1 LEPTSPFLIFD
12 ETGFVK
18 KGNDSVGVAKQYCS
32 GVGKVENCQVGVFVA
47 YASPHGYA
55 LLDKRLFMPEK
66 WFSEDYTDR
75 REKCKIPHELEF
87 KTKPQLA
94 VDMFHEIE
102 SQGNLPFKYIVADC
116 IYGNSAE
123 FIQAVE
129 SCVGKIYFVSI
140 PADTQCWLKMPITRK
155 KEYKYRGELRSKT
168 VVEKTEK
175 KPISVQALARSL
187 NDYFWY
193 RRKVSEGTK
202 GPIEYEF
209 TKRQVIVSKN
219 GLPWKTVW
227 LIIK

>member
-94 VDMFHEIE
+94 VDMFHAYPV
-102 SQGNLPFKYIVADC
+102 STGSSD
-116 IYGNSAE
+116 SAGFE
-123 FIQAVE
+123 
-129 SCVGKIYFVSI
+129 
-140 PADTQCWLKMPITRK
+140 
-155 KEYKYRGELRSKT
+155 RSPT
-168 VVEKTEK
+168 
-175 KPISVQALARSL
+175 
-187 NDYFWY
+187 
-193 RRKVSEGTK
+193 
-202 GPIEYEF
+202 
-209 TKRQVIVSKN
+209 
-219 GLPWKTVW
+219 
-227 LIIK
+227 